1 MKRTFQPHNRRRV
14 NKHGFRERMAT
25 KNGRRVVTESKPL
38 LGTRPIDG
46 MRHQASSR
54 LLFIYF
60 FPEKVLLIGYFLYFC
75 HINMAKALMLDKKRM
90 KFFVFLLA

>member
-1 MKRTFQPHNRRRV
+1 
-14 NKHGFRERMAT
+14 
-25 KNGRRVVTESKPL
+25 
-38 LGTRPIDG
+38 